1 MCAPSVGHLVP
12 ALVRAKQAIRS
23 IAGRPAHGAGKRSHG
38 VAFGGTRGA
47 RAPKEFALGQRSA
60 AQARAGDTGRAE
72 VITREQLTSGNIT
85 QRSMLAD
92 DSRRFPLAGNLGSAI
107 TLLFPVVGIA
117 ATAPS

>member
-60 AQARAGDTGRAE
+60 TQARAGDTGRAE
-72 VITREQLTSGNIT
+72 VITREQLTSGNRFAILN
-85 QRSMLAD
+85 RISMAKKPETRQKRIDQFIVML
-92 DSRRFPLAGNLGSAI
+92 NEKKTI
-107 TLLFPVVGIA
+107 Y
-117 ATAPS
+117 